1 MNRKTNVALALAW
14 ALLVAIVCL
23 VAYNHKSPEEIQAEK
38 EAEELVSLN
47 QEYKAMKADIADKIT
62 EAKARYEIAEAAVT
76 EKQRELE
83 NLKKQYENE
92 IAQLYWIM
100 DEAHKLANEYREQD
114 KNVDLNYLW
123 TLGFQRA
130 Q

>member
-1 MNRKTNVALALAW
+1 MRNIKLLLWIIIPSAI
-14 ALLVAIVCL
+14 LVAVSVI
-23 VAYNHKSPEEIQAEK
+23 YNHKTPEEIQAEK

-92 IAQLYWIM
+92 IAQLYSVM

-114 KNVDLNYLW
+114 KNIDLNYLW
-123 TLGFQRA
+123 TLGFQKA